1 MGRIFTFI
9 HAVLAGIAISIGG
22 TAFLSIENRVAGAVF
37 FTVGLFIIVTLGQNL
52 YTGKVCYIFEKDR
65 EFCISVPIIW
75 LGNLLG
81 TWMTGMLLR
90 LTRIG
95 PGLAEKAGQL
105 CAVKLNDSVLSVF
118 ILSVFCNILIYIAVE
133 NFNSN
138 RHEVG
143 KYAALFLGVPVFILC
158 GFEHCVANMY
168 YFSVAAAWS
177 GKTFL
182 YLLIMTAGNAVG
194 GWIFPVVRQLRGKYA
209 A

>member
-9 HAVLAGIAISIGG
+9 HAVQAGIAISIGG

-81 TWMTGMLLR
+81 AWMTGMLLR

-105 CAVKLNDSVLSVF
+105 CTVKLNDSVLSIF

-138 RHEVG
+138 RHEIG

-177 GKTFL
+177 GKAFL
-182 YLLIMTAGNAVG
+182 YLLVMTAGNAVG
-194 GWIFPVVRQLRGKYA
+194 GWIFPVVRRLKSKYA
-209 A
+209 V